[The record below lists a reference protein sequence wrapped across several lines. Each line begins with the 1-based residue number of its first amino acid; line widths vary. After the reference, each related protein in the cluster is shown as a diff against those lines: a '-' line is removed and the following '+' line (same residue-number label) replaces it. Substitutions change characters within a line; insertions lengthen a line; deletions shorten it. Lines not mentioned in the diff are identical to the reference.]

1 MADISKI
8 QIQNVT
14 YDVKDETARNNLASY
29 ETSNNQ
35 EIANLKI
42 PKKFFN
48 GKKYILIGDSY
59 ADGYTPDGNVTS
71 WQQLFVNTTG
81 LSNTIQKHLGGTG
94 FVNLVQNK
102 NFQSLLEEVAD
113 DNNVTD
119 IVVLGG
125 YNDTSYNAQQ
135 IYNAINSF
143 LIKAEEKFPNATVS
157 IGFVGW
163 SNTPNKLYPLS
174 IVCQRYKESC
184 GYFNC
189 RYLNNMEFTLHNYFS
204 DFSSD
209 GFHPNSSGQTK
220 LARNLVQ
227 SLMTGSANNQ
237 PSFLQI
243 GLSYDSNI
251 SGTPFGGDLTCRQL
265 NNLITMSLSSN
276 KTINFVTPFDGSSSY
291 TEVDIGAINS
301 GYLVGTQYYLTKTSV
316 SLLIHDTN
324 GWYHIVGSFII
335 VDGHVKLQFT
345 DINDAKTGYRSFV
358 GIDQI
363 LIQGFSNSFDALYV

>member
-8 QIQNVT
+8 QIQNAT
-14 YDVKDETARNNLASY
+14 YDIKDETARNDLQTF
-29 ETSNNQ
+29 EDQTNQ
-35 EIANLKI
+35 EINNLKVAKNFFTN
-42 PKKFFN
+42 KKF
-48 GKKYILIGDSY
+48 LLVGDSY

-71 WQQLFVNTTG
+71 WQQLFVNFTG

-102 NFQSLLEEVAD
+102 NFQSLMEEVAD
-113 DNNVTD
+113 DTTITD

-125 YNDTSYNAQQ
+125 YNDTSYNANQ

-143 LIKAEEKFPNATVS
+143 IISANSKFPNANIH

-174 IVCQRYKESC
+174 ITCQRYKESC
-184 GYFNC
+184 GYYKC
-189 RYLNNMEFTLHNYFS
+189 SYLNNMEFTLHNYFS

-209 GFHPNSSGQTK
+209 GFHPNSNGQTK

-227 SLMTGSANNQ
+227 SLLTGSANNQ
-237 PSFLQI
+237 PSFAQI
-243 GLSYDSNI
+243 GLTYNSNI
-251 SGTPFGGDLTCRQL
+251 SDTPFGGDLTCRQL
-265 NNLITMSLSSN
+265 NNLITISLSSN
-276 KTINFVTPFDGSSSY
+276 KTINFVTPFNGSSSY
-291 TEVDIGAINS
+291 TEVDIGTINS

-324 GWYHIVGSFII
+324 GWYHVIGSFII
-335 VDGHVKLQFT
+335 VDGHVKIQFA
-345 DINDAKTGYRSFV
+345 DINDDKTGYRTFV
-358 GIDQI
+358 GIEQI